1 MKTIE
6 LQITYDTEFLEAE
19 LRKQQRTREQSMESG
34 RLIDEAV
41 DLEVKNA
48 KDFEGLTQLYKKIF
62 NFLLYKNKELTDKEQ
77 LEEHSFKIEKEVAAA
92 LETVIPRAA
101 LGPFVTLNRS
111 VKITELV
118 EMSNLIIGI
127 RLFNQEIGK
136 GGASLTPVE
145 LLINYES
152 RRLSQLTE
160 KELRELTEL
169 CENYGLVFKAE
180 ENGKLKLQ
188 PN

>member
-1 MKTIE
+1 
-6 LQITYDTEFLEAE
+6 
-19 LRKQQRTREQSMESG
+19 
-34 RLIDEAV
+34 
-41 DLEVKNA
+41 
-48 KDFEGLTQLYKKIF
+48 
-62 NFLLYKNKELTDKEQ
+62 LYKNKELTEKDH

-136 GGASLTPVE
+136 GGASLTPIDQLV
-145 LLINYES
+145 NYES
-152 RRLSQLTE
+152 RKLTNLTT
-160 KELRELTEL
+160 KELQELTEL
-169 CENYGLVFKAE
+169 CEGYSLVFKAE
-180 ENGKLKLQ
+180 EAGKLKLQ
-188 PN
+188 PNEFKRY